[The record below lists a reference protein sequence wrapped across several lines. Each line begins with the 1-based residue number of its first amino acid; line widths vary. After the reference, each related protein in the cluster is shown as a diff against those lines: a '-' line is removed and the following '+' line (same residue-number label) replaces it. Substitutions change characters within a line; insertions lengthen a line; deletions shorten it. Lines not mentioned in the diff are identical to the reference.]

1 MVKGFGADM
10 EYKKNPRIER
20 SFDPGISLFY
30 PQMRLRYQLHT
41 TEADIL
47 TFTWAGLLTPG
58 SSYFPNLPDPPCD
71 GQWCSRIS
79 FPVTAAG
86 PFPTSTGFPIK
97 HSAP

>member
-1 MVKGFGADM
+1 M

-58 SSYFPNLPDPPCD
+58 SSYLSGTHFIYGMLL
-71 GQWCSRIS
+71 I
-79 FPVTAAG
+79 G
-86 PFPTSTGFPIK
+86 PFVSLLDNLAISSK
-97 HSAP
+97 